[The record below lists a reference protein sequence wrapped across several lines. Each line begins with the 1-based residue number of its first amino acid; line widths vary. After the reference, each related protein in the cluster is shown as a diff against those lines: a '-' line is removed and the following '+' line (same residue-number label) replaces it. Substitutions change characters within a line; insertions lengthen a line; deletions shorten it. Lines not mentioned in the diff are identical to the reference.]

1 MEIPTPANEG
11 MDHQAQLN
19 ELTTH
24 IGECLSDAVLLM
36 HVINPSLEPLGAAS
50 EVFRWIGAALDKIL
64 PPAAIPGAML
74 IAFEAR
80 HESPMTFI
88 DTEKAKQTLTT
99 IANARRQLTARGKG
113 LILPPDIIA

>member
-1 MEIPTPANEG
+1 METPTPANEG
-11 MDHQAQLN
+11 IDHQAQLN

-36 HVINPSLEPLGAAS
+36 RAINPNIEPLGAGS
-50 EVFRWIGAALDKIL
+50 EVFRWVGKALDEIL

-80 HESPMTFI
+80 HEKPMSFI
-88 DTEKAKQTLTT
+88 DTEQAKVTLTK
-99 IANARRQLTARGKG
+99 IANARRQLDGRKKG
-113 LILPPDIIA
+113 LIIPPNIIA